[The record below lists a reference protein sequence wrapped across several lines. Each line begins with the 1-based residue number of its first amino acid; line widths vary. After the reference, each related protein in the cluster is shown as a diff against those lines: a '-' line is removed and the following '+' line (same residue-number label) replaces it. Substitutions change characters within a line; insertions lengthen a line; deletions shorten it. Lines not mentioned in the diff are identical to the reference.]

1 MIEDSV
7 LRAMA
12 DDGSFRVIVA
22 RTNDTVRGAIGV
34 QKVVGPVAERLGDL
48 VTGAILV
55 RETMAPG
62 LRVQGI
68 MKTKTGSLVA
78 DAHPD
83 GATRA
88 LVQGSR
94 EMAPPEGAVMQMMR
108 SLPNG
113 SVHQG
118 YVEVPETGGV
128 SASLMAYMQ
137 QSEQVESVV
146 AVGTVLD
153 AAGAPVAAGGY
164 VVQLLPEAKHDA
176 LAVMTSRIEGLRGI
190 LELLGTGGLTP
201 REVVAELLGEMP
213 FTILEENAVRYACQC
228 SQERVLASLTTVGAT
243 ELRSMLDEQRTFEI
257 TCDFCATDYKV
268 TPADLTIMLS
278 RN

>member
-1 MIEDSV
+1 MNDDSV

-22 RTNDTVRGAIGV
+22 RTNDTVRGAVGV
-34 QKVVGPVAERLGDL
+34 QKVVGPIAERVGDL
-48 VTGAILV
+48 VTGSILV
-55 RETMAPG
+55 RETMAPQ

-68 MKTKTGSLVA
+68 IKTRSGSLVA

-94 EMAPPEGAVMQMMR
+94 ETAPVEDQVMQMMR
-108 SLPNG
+108 TLPNG

-118 YVEVPETGGV
+118 FVEVPETGGV
-128 SASLMAYMQ
+128 SAALMAYMQ

-153 AAGAPVAAGGY
+153 EAGAPIAAGGY

-176 LAVMTSRIEGLRGI
+176 LAVMTARIETLRPI
-190 LELLGTGGLTP
+190 LQLLGTGGLTP
-201 REVVAELLGEMP
+201 RDVVAELLGEMP
-213 FTILEENAVRYACQC
+213 FTVLEERAVRYACQC
-228 SQERVLASLTTVGAT
+228 SHARVLASLLTIGAG
-243 ELRSMLDEQRTFEI
+243 ELRSMHDENRVFEI
-257 TCDFCATDYKV
+257 TCDFCGTDYKV
-268 TPADLTIMLS
+268 GPDDLATMLS